1 MPTDVRNNDGRGADD
16 WLGTGDLDWGE
27 APPGTRPRSSGSV
40 PGEPLWPDHRQEGH
54 PDEATIRRRRAIG
67 LVVLVLAVG
76 FVILVAVLAFGGGSN
91 DNSAT
96 TLQTTTAQ
104 QPVTTPTTT
113 PKTST
118 TPKTTTTPQT
128 PTGGTGTTGTLTLA
142 AGQTLKTVDS
152 GAQVTTRQQS
162 LTTLG
167 YAPGAAYVNF
177 GATTAAAVGAFQRA
191 NNLADDG
198 VVGPATATAINDAV
212 AGATS
217 TQTGTQTGTATGA

>member
-40 PGEPLWPDHRQEGH
+40 PGDPLWPDHHHEGH

-76 FVILVAVLAFGGGSN
+76 FVILVAVLAFGGGSS
-91 DNSAT
+91 DNNAT
-96 TLQTTTAQ
+96 SLQTTTAQ
-104 QPVTTPTTT
+104 QPVTPPPPPPP

-118 TPKTTTTPQT
+118 KPQT

-142 AGQTLKTVDS
+142 AGQTLKTGDS
-152 GAQVTTRQQS
+152 GAQVTTLQQS

-167 YAPGAAYVNF
+167 YAPGAADGNF
-177 GATTAAAVGAFQRA
+177 GPTTAAAVGAFQRA

-217 TQTGTQTGTATGA
+217 TQTGTATGA